1 MLLHNFFIEVPTNV
15 KFGELLIYVSLKIL
29 IENYEDR
36 MATTHN
42 AHTTVVQLVYFWVI
56 TTLVN

>member
-15 KFGELLIYVSLKIL
+15 KFGELLIYVSLKIF

-42 AHTTVVQLVYFWVI
+42 AHATDCSVSVFLGY
-56 TTLVN
+56 NYPS